1 MGGNTRPWYFICPR
15 CGIRE
20 KMPNKSH
27 AESNSNVHN
36 SKVHR
41 NQMIAFAERE

>member
-1 MGGNTRPWYFICPR
+1 MGGNTKPWYFICPK

-20 KMPNKSH
+20 KMPNKTH

-36 SKVHR
+36 TREHR
-41 NQMIAFAERE
+41 GTRIAFAEQ